1 MVLEHE
7 ESSEVLHP
15 LLRSVLDIDADSRL
29 CHQRLELLCQV
40 PIPGLAALKTPC
52 HAFVRQSDVH
62 PLSLIPYPLSLIPYP
77 LSLIPY
83 PLSLISQLP
92 LGRPPPGLMADPEAV
107 ARAGSHRVS
116 YGPQWLPLRP
126 QGRDLADRLHA
137 TL

>member
-83 PLSLISQLP
+83 PLSLIPYP
-92 LGRPPPGLMADPEAV
+92 LSLIP
-107 ARAGSHRVS
+107 
-116 YGPQWLPLRP
+116 YPLSLIP
-126 QGRDLADRLHA
+126 YPLSLIPYP
-137 TL
+137 L